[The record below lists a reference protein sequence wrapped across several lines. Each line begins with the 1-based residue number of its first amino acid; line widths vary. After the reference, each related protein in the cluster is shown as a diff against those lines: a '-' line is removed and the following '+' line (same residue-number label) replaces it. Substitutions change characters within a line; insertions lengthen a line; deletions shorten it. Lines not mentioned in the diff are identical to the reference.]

1 MRSKAYVHLYTGHGK
16 GKTTAA
22 LGLALR
28 AAGHGM
34 RSIIIQFMKGQ
45 HYGELDAVKRLDGLI
60 TIEQHGSAAF
70 CMPDDNN
77 VTEHQ
82 RLAREALEHAR
93 EVLYGGVYPLV
104 VLDEI
109 VTAYLFKL
117 VRLDEIMGLL
127 KGRPAAVELILTG
140 RGAPKELIDA
150 CDLVTEMREVKHYF
164 TAGVEGRKGIE
175 Y

>member
-1 MRSKAYVHLYTGHGK
+1 MEHDARVHLYTGHGK

-34 RSIIIQFMKGQ
+34 RSIVIQFMKGQ

-70 CMPDDNN
+70 CRPDDENSE
-77 VTEHQ
+77 EH
-82 RLAREALEHAR
+82 RRYARRALERSR
-93 EVLYGGVYPLV
+93 EVLYGGSYPLV

-109 VTAYLFKL
+109 VTAHLFTL
-117 VRLDEIMGLL
+117 IRLDEIMGLL
-127 KGRPAAVELILTG
+127 KGRPAQVELVLTG

-150 CDLVTEMREVKHYF
+150 CDLVTEMKEVKHYYA
-164 TAGVEGRKGIE
+164 AGVEAREGIE

>member
-1 MRSKAYVHLYTGHGK
+1 MDKRACVHLYTGHGK

-34 RSIIIQFMKGQ
+34 KSIFIQFMKGQ
-45 HYGELDAVKRLDGLI
+45 HYGELDAARRLDGLI
-60 TIEQHGSAAF
+60 TIEQHGSAQF
-70 CMPDDNN
+70 CRPDDDNAE
-77 VTEHQ
+77 EH
-82 RLAREALEHAR
+82 RRYARGALERSR
-93 EVLYGGVYPLV
+93 EVLYGGAYPLV

-109 VTAYLFKL
+109 VTAHLFKL
-117 VRLDEIMGLL
+117 IRLDEILGLL
-127 KGRPAAVELILTG
+127 KGRPEGVELVLTG

-150 CDLVTEMREVKHYF
+150 CDLVTEMREVKHYY
-164 TAGVEGRKGIE
+164 TVGVPAREGIE

>member
-1 MRSKAYVHLYTGHGK
+1 MQSKAYVHLYTGHGK

-45 HYGELDAVKRLDGLI
+45 HYGELNAAKMLDGLI

-70 CMPDDNN
+70 CRPDGENAE
-77 VTEHQ
+77 EH
-82 RLAREALEHAR
+82 RRFAREALDRSR
-93 EVLYGGVYPLV
+93 EALYGGSYPLV

-109 VTAYLFKL
+109 VTAHLFKL
-117 VRLDEIMGLL
+117 IRLDEIMGLL
-127 KGRPAAVELILTG
+127 KGRPAGVELVLTG

-150 CDLVTEMREVKHYF
+150 CDLVTEMLEVKHYF
-164 TAGVEGRKGIE
+164 SSGVDARSGIE

>member
-1 MRSKAYVHLYTGHGK
+1 MEHNACVHLYTGHGK

-34 RSIIIQFMKGQ
+34 KSIIIQFMKGQ
-45 HYGELDAVKRLDGLI
+45 QYGELDAVKRFDGLI
-60 TIEQHGSAAF
+60 TIEQHGSAEF
-70 CMPDDNN
+70 CRPDDENAE
-77 VTEHQ
+77 EHRRYANQ
-82 RLAREALEHAR
+82 AIERSR
-93 EVLYGGVYPLV
+93 EVLYGGSYPLV

-109 VTAYLFKL
+109 VTAHLFKL
-117 VRLDEIMGLL
+117 IGLNEILGLL
-127 KGRPAAVELILTG
+127 KGRPAHVELVLTG

-150 CDLVTEMREVKHYF
+150 CDLVTEMKEVKHYY
-164 TAGVEGRKGIE
+164 TAGVGARKGIE